1 MPGLRAVVFDAYGTL
16 LDVHAAV
23 KRHAARLGPDAAAIS
38 ALWRQKQLE
47 YSWILSAAGG
57 YEPFDALTDS
67 ALGFALA
74 AYNIDDSA
82 LRGDLLAAYRR
93 LDAFPDASVALEALR
108 GTGLGTAVLSNGEP
122 AMLNAALA
130 HAALAPLLDQVLSV
144 DPLRRYKP
152 DPAVYRLACDAF
164 ACQPDE
170 IAFVS
175 ANAWDGYGAARF
187 GFRVFWL
194 DRGRAQVEYR
204 LDSLARARLGALSQ
218 LPSMLAG

>member
-1 MPGLRAVVFDAYGTL
+1 MPRLRAVVFDAYGTL

-47 YSWILSAAGG
+47 YTWILSAAGD
-57 YEPFDALTDS
+57 YEPFDALTDR

-74 AYNIDDSA
+74 TYRIDDAA
-82 LRGDLLAAYRR
+82 LRAELLADYRS
-93 LDAFPDASVALEALR
+93 LDAFPDAAITLQSLL
-108 GTGLGTAVLSNGEP
+108 GTHLGTAVLSNGEP

-130 HAALAPLLDQVLSV
+130 HASLAPLLDHVLSV
-144 DPLRRYKP
+144 HPLRRYKP
-152 DPAVYRLACDAF
+152 APAVYRLACEAF
-164 ACQPDE
+164 ASQPHE

-175 ANAWDGYGAARF
+175 ANAWDAYGAARF
-187 GFRVFWL
+187 GFRVHWL
-194 DRGRAQVEYR
+194 DRGKAQTEYW
-204 LDSLARARLGALSQ
+204 LDSLARARLRTLSQ